1 MIPHAADRS
10 ASNHDIYGLL
20 VAFYSENCRLSTWK
34 GFTKLLEVCGVF
46 PILCM
51 IDGGGAVRLTGN
63 LRARMMLLNQSGLIQ
78 TTYRVIL
85 QLDNQF
91 H

>member
-63 LRARMMLLNQSGLIQ
+63 LRARMMLFKSI
-78 TTYRVIL
+78 RVDSDDISR
-85 QLDNQF
+85 
-91 H
+91 HITIR